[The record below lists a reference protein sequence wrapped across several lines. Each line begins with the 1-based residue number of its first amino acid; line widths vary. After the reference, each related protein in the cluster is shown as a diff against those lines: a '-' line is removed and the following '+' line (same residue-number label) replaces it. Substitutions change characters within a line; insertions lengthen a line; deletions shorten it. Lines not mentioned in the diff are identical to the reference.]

1 MLKQLSTLTNVL
13 TTGVGVH
20 PVGVVTQQVADGV
33 GVGRGNAQASYDGVG
48 VGVGVDVGV
57 TEIGPVPQEIVFPSK

>member
-1 MLKQLSTLTNVL
+1 VL

-20 PVGVVTQQVADGV
+20 PVGVVTQQVEDGV
-33 GVGRGNAQASYDGVG
+33 GVGYIIQASYDGVG

-57 TEIGPVPQEIVFPSK
+57 TDIGPVPQ